1 MKRPRSRSSSRVPKG
16 KRTLGAMVRSIRVTG
31 DTVYHFKRQCELNAW
46 YFNALG
52 IDTRYA
58 SNEIDSFNNYYGYF
72 KFALADLNGFTDFTN
87 LFEAFRIKAV
97 TLKFVPV
104 KGTGHDVTPQV
115 TSANVEYSSRLQPLV
130 VAAEN
135 APILTNFTFA
145 QILEDQGSVILLSD
159 KVHTMHIRNPKL
171 YQPADGLTVAGLA
184 APWLDTATGGGAA
197 AHHYGAKFRFQATSP
212 SVPSSVAYRV
222 FATYHIECKG
232 AQ

>member
-31 DTVYHFKRQCELNAW
+31 DSVYQFKRQCELAPW

-58 SNEIDSFNNYYGYF
+58 SNQIDSFTNYYGYF

-115 TSANVEYSSRLQPLV
+115 TSAGVEYSGQLQPMA
-130 VAAEN
+130 VAAET
-135 APILTNFTFA
+135 APILTNLTFA
-145 QILEDQGSVILLSD
+145 QILEDQGSRILLSD

-184 APWLDTATGGGAA
+184 APWLDTATAGGAA
-197 AHHYGAKFRFQATSP
+197 AHHYGAKFRFQATSLN
-212 SVPSSVAYRV
+212 SNFATSYRV
-222 FATYHIECKG
+222 YATYHIECKG